1 MKLKR
6 VLCVLMAAV
15 MVAGTAACGGG
26 GDDKSGTAGDNNT
39 TEDDK
44 AGEDSTGEDNA
55 EEPSGDGE
63 DGADDTQTEEPADD
77 GESVDGQVLKVAAVE
92 TAYGADMWNEICEA
106 FEASHDGLTVE
117 LTIDKKLEDIIT
129 QQMKSGEYPD
139 VILRAVGAESGL
151 TETFVKDNN
160 LVEMTD
166 VLAMTVPGESTT
178 VGDKILPGFVENS
191 ITNPYGDGKTY
202 LMPMFYGPCGL
213 FYNQGLFTEKGWT
226 VPETWDQMWELG
238 EKAKA
243 EGIALF
249 TYPTAGYFD
258 AFLYALMHEA
268 MGNDKFQE
276 ALRYGEG
283 VWDTPE
289 AQQVFDIIEKLASY
303 TEPTTPANA
312 NDNDFQKNQQLIL
325 DNKALFMPNG
335 NWVIGE
341 MAEAPRAEGFEW
353 GFTALPAV
361 TEGGERASYSFF
373 EQIWMPAGA
382 ENQDLGKEFIAY
394 LYSDEA
400 ASIFAKSG
408 AIQPIQGMTDKLD
421 GDNKLYYSIYDTGAV
436 AVMDAFATT
445 DPVEGITV
453 RSTFLDPVNS
463 LVTGDK
469 TKDDWV
475 NQIKA
480 DSEQLR
486 AALKE

>member
-6 VLCVLMAAV
+6 VLCVLMAAM
-15 MVAGTAACGGG
+15 MVFGAAACGGNDAKTSQDNSDKTEAPEQEDT
-26 GDDKSGTAGDNNT
+26 GDKAD
-39 TEDDK
+39 TEDK
-44 AGEDSTGEDNA
+44 ADENT
-55 EEPSGDGE
+55 DGE
-63 DGADDTQTEEPADD
+63 ETETPEETTGATGT
-77 GESVDGQVLKVAAVE
+77 LKVAAVE
-92 TAYGADMWNEICEA
+92 TAYGADMWTEICKT
-106 FEASHDGLTVE
+106 FEASHEGVTVE
-117 LTIDKKLEDIIT
+117 LTIDKKLEDVIT
-129 QQMKSGEYPD
+129 PEMKSGVYPN

-151 TETFVKDNN
+151 TETFIKDNN
-160 LVEMTD
+160 LIELTD
-166 VLAMTVPGESTT
+166 VLSMTVPGEDVT
-178 VGDKILPGFVENS
+178 VGDKILPGFIENS

-213 FYNQGLFTEKGWT
+213 FYNQGLFDEKGWT
-226 VPETWDQMWELG
+226 VPATWDEMWELG
-238 EKAKA
+238 DKAKE

-258 AFLYALMHEA
+258 AFFYALLHES

-276 ALRYGEG
+276 ALKYGEG
-283 VWDTPE
+283 IWDTPE
-289 AQQVFDIIEKLASY
+289 AQAAFDIIEKLASY
-303 TEPTTPANA
+303 TESTTPANA
-312 NDNDFQKNQQLIL
+312 NDDNFQKNQQLIL

-361 TEGGERASYSFF
+361 TAGGERASYSFF
-373 EQIWMPAGA
+373 EQIWIPNDDPTNDDMSRF
-382 ENQDLGKEFIAY
+382 DLSKEFIAY

-400 ASIFAKSG
+400 AAIFAKAG
-408 AIQPIQGMTDKLD
+408 AVQPIQGMTDKLD

-445 DPVEGITV
+445 EPVEGITP
-453 RSTFLDPVNS
+453 RSTFFDPINS

-475 NQIKA
+475 SQIKS
-480 DSEQLR
+480 DSDQLR